1 MTNIL
6 PERVQE
12 KVRSL
17 GESSYGATRV
27 TVVLDDGTRIP
38 DVYVAWEKE
47 IVKVGGYQEVF
58 FDAARVVD
66 VEPYPR

>member
-1 MTNIL
+1 MGSIL
-6 PERVQE
+6 PEHVQE

-27 TVVLDDGTRIP
+27 TAILDDGTRIP
-38 DVYVAWEKE
+38 DVYIAWEKK
-47 IVKVGGYQEVF
+47 IVKVGGHQEIF

-66 VEPYPR
+66 VEPYPG